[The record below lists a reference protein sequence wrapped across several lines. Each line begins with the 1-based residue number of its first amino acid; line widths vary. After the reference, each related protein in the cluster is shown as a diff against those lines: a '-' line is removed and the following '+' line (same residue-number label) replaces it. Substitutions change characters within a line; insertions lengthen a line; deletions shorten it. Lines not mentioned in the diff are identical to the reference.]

1 MRARLLGE
9 GEGRSSRSYECLELK
24 MAGKSVSWLS
34 EMVSCCGSKTS
45 DCFTGRLNS
54 KDRGFVD
61 TKAGWLLC
69 LNIFGMFTP
78 KTWGRWFPFWR
89 AYFSDG
95 LVQPPTSC
103 CGSNTANLGSKTQ
116 GLSNVHT
123 GDDTT
128 QVCKDPGMNSLYLVQ
143 WNVTRVLNTVYV
155 IPKRV
160 TRGLASYAL
169 TC

>member
-1 MRARLLGE
+1 MIGLTGINLDFQYIGLKPGSQNPQRYLLKPKNPEAAMRARLLGE

-61 TKAGWLLC
+61 TKAGWWLC

-78 KTWGRWFPFWR
+78 KTWGR
-89 AYFSDG
+89 
-95 LVQPPTSC
+95 
-103 CGSNTANLGSKTQ
+103 
-116 GLSNVHT
+116 
-123 GDDTT
+123 
-128 QVCKDPGMNSLYLVQ
+128 
-143 WNVTRVLNTVYV
+143 
-155 IPKRV
+155 
-160 TRGLASYAL
+160 
-169 TC
+169 